1 MSDSSDQDELQ
12 TVNLIA
18 KKERKKRVLSEEAK
32 IKMRENLSLARAKRA
47 QTKAD
52 RLATLTEEK
61 SLLKE
66 LLEEKKKSKAMLAAK
81 KKPVKKKVE
90 SETESELSSES
101 ETESESESDSSE
113 EESEFVLSRR
123 ASKTSSKTSSKKAL
137 REKLLAAELALA
149 KRKKHSKVNV
159 YVGHPE
165 PKMSDQAKRQIL
177 DL

>member
-1 MSDSSDQDELQ
+1 MPAEASSP
-12 TVNLIA
+12 V
-18 KKERKKRVLSEEAK
+18 KKERKKRVLTEEAK
-32 IKMRENLSLARAKRA
+32 QKMRENLSIARAKRA
-47 QTKAD
+47 QTKVD
-52 RLATLTEEK
+52 RLATQTEEK

-81 KKPVKKKVE
+81 KKAVKKKVE
-90 SETESELSSES
+90 SSES

-123 ASKTSSKTSSKKAL
+123 KAKAKAPEASTKKTL
-137 REKLLAAELALA
+137 REKLLAAELKLA
-149 KRKKHSKVNV
+149 KREKRSKVNV

>member
-12 TVNLIA
+12 TVNLDVKA
-18 KKERKKRVLSEEAK
+18 PQKERKKRVLSEEAK

-47 QTKAD
+47 QTKND
-52 RLATLTEEK
+52 QLATLTEEK

-81 KKPVKKKVE
+81 KKPVKKKVKE
-90 SETESELSSES
+90 KELSSES

-113 EESEFVLSRR
+113 EESEFVLSQR

-165 PKMSDQAKRQIL
+165 PKMPDQAKRQIL

>member
-12 TVNLIA
+12 TVTLDVKA
-18 KKERKKRVLSEEAK
+18 PQKERKKRVLSEEAK

-47 QTKAD
+47 QTKVD
-52 RLATLTEEK
+52 RVATQTEEK

-90 SETESELSSES
+90 SETESE
-101 ETESESESDSSE
+101 TESESESDSSE

-123 ASKTSSKTSSKKAL
+123 ASKTSSKKASKKAL

>member
-12 TVNLIA
+12 TVNLDVKA
-18 KKERKKRVLSEEAK
+18 PQKERKKRVLSEEAK

-47 QTKAD
+47 QTKVD

-81 KKPVKKKVE
+81 KKTVKKKVE
-90 SETESELSSES
+90 SSES